1 MFVEEINQKNK
12 QNINIYIMSAL
23 TFNDKLLKM
32 SDVLEYFALS
42 LTKNREDAQDLL
54 QETMV
59 KAITYQDKYQ
69 PNTNMKAWLHTIMK
83 NTFINQYRKMK
94 RANTVI
100 TTKNNVDVLDFVP
113 AATEYTPESVRAT
126 KEINKVIDSLDD
138 STRIPFTMHLK
149 GFKYKEIAEHLNIP
163 IGTVKS
169 RIYFAKQSLM
179 KDLKDYRD

>member
-126 KEINKVIDSLDD
+126 KEINKVIDLLDD

>member
-1 MFVEEINQKNK
+1 MFVQVIKQTLK

-100 TTKNNVDVLDFVP
+100 TTKDNVDVLDFVP

-126 KEINKVIDSLDD
+126 KEKNKVIDLLDD

>member
-1 MFVEEINQKNK
+1 
-12 QNINIYIMSAL
+12 
-23 TFNDKLLKM
+23 
-32 SDVLEYFALS
+32 
-42 LTKNREDAQDLL
+42 
-54 QETMV
+54 MV

-100 TTKNNVDVLDFVP
+100 TTKYNVDVLDFVP
-113 AATEYTPESVRAT
+113 ATVDTTPESVHDT
-126 KEINKVIDSLDD
+126 KEINKVIDALDD
-138 STRIPFTMHLK
+138 NTRIPFTMHLK
-149 GFKYKEIAEHLNIP
+149 GFKYKEIAEHLSIP

-179 KDLKDYRD
+179 KDLKDYRN

>member
-1 MFVEEINQKNK
+1 
-12 QNINIYIMSAL
+12 MSAL
-23 TFNDKLLKM
+23 TFNDRLLKM

-59 KAITYQDKYQ
+59 KAIRYQDKYQ

-100 TTKNNVDVLDFVP
+100 TTQDNVDVLDFVP

-126 KEINKVIDSLDD
+126 KEINKVIDALDD
-138 STRIPFTMHLK
+138 NTRVPFTMHLK

-163 IGTVKS
+163 IGTVKN
-169 RIYFAKQSLM
+169 RIHIARKQ
-179 KDLKDYRD
+179 LKEKLRTYRA

>member
-1 MFVEEINQKNK
+1 MFVEELETIVK
-12 QNINIYIMSAL
+12 QIIKVMSAL
-23 TFNDKLLKM
+23 TFNDRLLKM

-59 KAITYQDKYQ
+59 KAITYQDKYT

-100 TTKNNVDVLDFVP
+100 TTKDDVEVLDFVP
-113 AATEYTPESVRAT
+113 ATVDTTPESVHST
-126 KEINKVIDSLDD
+126 KEINKVIDALDENV
-138 STRIPFTMHLK
+138 RVPFTMHLK

-179 KDLKDYRD
+179 KDLKDYRN